1 VSAGVASTHGL
12 APVTRDGVTGGNRN
26 NSMCSELLQEPC

>member
-1 VSAGVASTHGL
+1 VPAGVASTHGL

-26 NSMCSELLQEPC
+26 SSIDYF